1 MHTSLKYAEGPE
13 ARPRRVSAH
22 GLLTFT
28 ASFCAVILAT
38 ACLLDLIF

>member
-13 ARPRRVSAH
+13 SRPRRFTVH

-28 ASFCAVILAT
+28 AAFAAVLLA
-38 ACLLDLIF
+38 AAALLDIFF